1 MSQIDLSNE
10 EEAYRNNYKEKTVM
24 FYCIFIEQIAH
35 VTKGRDLR
43 QEYQS
48 LVGSKQQGNF
58 EYFCKQVCLA
68 ISSVL
73 QSNLALIETSCNT
86 MESNQNIEFVK
97 QYTSRGLHYLI
108 QSTNIPE
115 DELFKI
121 CLEFWHFWTMDILQK
136 TRSNLF
142 GEQGQQSTPFTDIMS
157 SFMHAQVYPE
167 VLAQL
172 RETMVD
178 TMAKPKE
185 VLVVIDENGE
195 AVEVNFDDVENI
207 HIYERMREVLVCLTN
222 IDNDSMDKT
231 IQKRLDAL
239 TKDKANFSFE
249 ALNKLCWALGS
260 ISGIMNVDEE
270 NKFVVSVVK
279 ELLNLCE
286 KTQGKSNKALVAA
299 DIMYV
304 VGQFPKFLIGH
315 WPFLKTV
322 VKKLNEFM
330 HEKHPGVQDM
340 ASETFLKISK
350 LTKEMFTRIHDA
362 E

>member
-1 MSQIDLSNE
+1 
-10 EEAYRNNYKEKTVM
+10 
-24 FYCIFIEQIAH
+24 
-35 VTKGRDLR
+35 
-43 QEYQS
+43 
-48 LVGSKQQGNF
+48 
-58 EYFCKQVCLA
+58 
-68 ISSVL
+68 
-73 QSNLALIETSCNT
+73 
-86 MESNQNIEFVK
+86 
-97 QYTSRGLHYLI
+97 
-108 QSTNIPE
+108 
-115 DELFKI
+115 
-121 CLEFWHFWTMDILQK
+121 
-136 TRSNLF
+136 
-142 GEQGQQSTPFTDIMS
+142 
-157 SFMHAQVYPE
+157 MHAQVYPE
-167 VLAQL
+167 IMAQL
-172 RETMVD
+172 RETMID

-207 HIYERMREVLVCLTN
+207 HIYERMREILVCLTN

-239 TKDKANFSFE
+239 TKDKTNFSFE

-350 LTKEMFTRIHDA
+350 LTKEMFTRIHDNEPQPYVLELINLIPQNCKDLEA
-362 E
+362 HQKLMVYEGIGYMVSTEQFQQPTLIAKLLSYSQQEWVQIINQAQINNGYLMDPQVIKQLDHIIKINQRVASSVGRLYISYLQTIFNELITVYNIYSQCISDNLESNDSRIKPMKALRRDILRLI

>member
-1 MSQIDLSNE
+1 M
-10 EEAYRNNYKEKTVM
+10 
-24 FYCIFIEQIAH
+24 
-35 VTKGRDLR
+35 
-43 QEYQS
+43 
-48 LVGSKQQGNF
+48 
-58 EYFCKQVCLA
+58 CLA

-73 QSNLALIETSCNT
+73 QSNLTLIERSTNV
-86 MESNQNIEFVK
+86 MEANQNIEVLK
-97 QYTSRGLHYLI
+97 QATHKGLVYLI
-108 QSTNIPE
+108 QCTNIPV

-136 TRSNLF
+136 TKSELF
-142 GEQGQQSTPFTDIMS
+142 GQQGTSGNSFSGMAGFGNS
-157 SFMHAQVYPE
+157 MMLSFMHAQVYPE
-167 VLAQL
+167 ILYEL
-172 RETMVD
+172 RESMVN

-195 AVEVNFDDVENI
+195 AVEVNYDDVENI
-207 HIYERMREVLVCLTN
+207 YIYEKMREIMICLTN
-222 IDNDSMDKT
+222 IDTPAMDQT

-239 TKDKANFSFE
+239 TKGNQKLSFE
-249 ALNKLCWALGS
+249 ELNKLCWALGS
-260 ISGIMNVDEE
+260 ISGCMAVDDE
-270 NKFVVSVVK
+270 NKFVVTVVK

-304 VGQFPKFLIGH
+304 VGQFPKFLTGH

-322 VKKLNEFM
+322 IKKLNEFM

-350 LTKEMFTRIHDA
+350 LTKEMFTKIHDPKTERMPYVVDLIEMIPA
-362 E
+362 NCKDLEAH